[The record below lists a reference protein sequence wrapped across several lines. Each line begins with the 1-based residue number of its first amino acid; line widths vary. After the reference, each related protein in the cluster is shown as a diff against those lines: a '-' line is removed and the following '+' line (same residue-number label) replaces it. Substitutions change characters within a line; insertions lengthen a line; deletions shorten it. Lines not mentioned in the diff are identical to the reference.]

1 MSITTA
7 GHRSPHRHLD
17 RRPRPLARRLPGQ
30 APGNR
35 DRPRSVQRVR
45 GPADGRRGWQL
56 SARGSVKTA
65 SVDTNESRRD
75 DHLRSADFF
84 SVDEHPELTFVS
96 TRITPQGEDEFE
108 IVGELTLH
116 GVTKEIVL
124 QAEVQGT
131 ETDPWGNERV
141 GVEVNGQLS
150 RGEYGMTFNQALGSG
165 NVAGLG
171 QGQAV
176 ARRLR
181 RQAGGVAT
189 A

>member
-1 MSITTA
+1 MSTTIA
-7 GHRSPHRHLD
+7 AVTAVPTGSWTVDAAHSRVGFQVKHLGI
-17 RRPRPLARRLPGQ
+17 AT
-30 APGNR
+30 
-35 DRPRSVQRVR
+35 VR
-45 GPADGRRGWQL
+45 GQFNEFEGQLTVAEDGTL

-65 SVDTNESRRD
+65 SVDTNESKRD

-84 SVDEHPELTFVS
+84 GVDEHPELTFVS

-108 IVGELTLH
+108 IVGDLTLH

-141 GVEVNGQLS
+141 GLEAYGQLS

-165 NVAGLG
+165 NVVVSDKVKLSLDVSAVK
-171 QGQAV
+171 QA
-176 ARRLR
+176 A
-181 RQAGGVAT
+181 
-189 A
+189 